1 MRHHR
6 SLMPDI
12 KTNSLKTKSLLST
25 SRSDCTKS
33 RGVRTQAEMLWSVW
47 VWSVL
52 IYTSSI
58 SISVIRFLPFNFMTL
73 VTVWRSVEEDR
84 PLRGKG
90 SQKSHKQSVSLT
102 YTASLVLL
110 KASVTPQSRVVE
122 PDERTTLEMLN
133 KQRAVITEKDPRK
146 NWGEPLVEIKKFKEQ
161 TNLEMLSMGT
171 LYANVSTDWMQLK
184 L

>member
-1 MRHHR
+1 MLHHPKVFYPH
-6 SLMPDI
+6 PDLI
-12 KTNSLKTKSLLST
+12 VQRAEGLGHRRRCCGLSGSGPFWFT
-25 SRSDCTKS
+25 HPVSPYLSSVSSHLT
-33 RGVRTQAEMLWSVW
+33 LW
-47 VWSVL
+47 L
-52 IYTSSI
+52 
-58 SISVIRFLPFNFMTL
+58 L

-84 PLRGKG
+84 PRRGKG

-133 KQRAVITEKDPRK
+133 KQRDAITEKDPRR
-146 NWGEPLVEIKKFKEQ
+146 NWGEPLVEIEKFKEQ
-161 TNLEMLSMGT
+161 TNLEMLAMGPF
-171 LYANVSTDWMQLK
+171 YANVSADWMQLK